1 MGYGTGAIMAVPAH
15 DERDFEFAL
24 KYNLPIRAVVFPSD
38 KNPSGENLKEAYL
51 GEGKMVNSAQFNGIF
66 SQEAR
71 KKMSEWMRLK
81 QIGSSQI
88 HYKLRD
94 WCISRQRYWG
104 TPIPIIFCPKCG
116 VVPVPEKD
124 LPIELPFDVEITGKG
139 GSPLKKV
146 KSFLE
151 CRCPTCGEKAE
162 RETDTMD
169 TFVDSSWYFLRYT
182 SLKRE
187 NLPFD
192 SQEIDYWM
200 PVDQYVGG
208 IEHAILHLLYSR
220 FFTKA
225 LRDIG
230 LLKIKEPFTR
240 LFTQGMVVK
249 DGAKMSKSKGNT
261 VEPSP
266 IIDQYGVDTLRGFI
280 LFAAPP
286 EADLE
291 WKKKGLE
298 GVNRFLL
305 RVWKLVTRQAKNWKD
320 ELKDIYQEEKK
331 GKEKELQRIIHK
343 TIEKVTQDIE
353 ERFRFNTA
361 LASLMELVNYLY
373 RYPEKESG
381 IFGEALQILILLLY
395 PFAPHLTQ
403 ELADKMGY
411 QEELS
416 HQKWPEYKKSFL
428 KSEKITLIIQ
438 INGKLRDKLIISPQ
452 EKKEVIEEKVLNRD
466 KVKKYTQNKSI
477 QKIIYIPGKLINI
490 VVD

>member
-1 MGYGTGAIMAVPAH
+1 
-15 DERDFEFAL
+15 
-24 KYNLPIRAVVFPSD
+24 
-38 KNPSGENLKEAYL
+38 
-51 GEGKMVNSAQFNGIF
+51 
-66 SQEAR
+66 
-71 KKMSEWMRLK
+71 
-81 QIGSSQI
+81 
-88 HYKLRD
+88 
-94 WCISRQRYWG
+94 
-104 TPIPIIFCPKCG
+104 
-116 VVPVPEKD
+116 
-124 LPIELPFDVEITGKG
+124 
-139 GSPLKKV
+139 
-146 KSFLE
+146 
-151 CRCPTCGEKAE
+151 
-162 RETDTMD
+162 
-169 TFVDSSWYFLRYT
+169 
-182 SLKRE
+182 
-187 NLPFD
+187 
-192 SQEIDYWM
+192 M